1 MAVSC
6 VPIGATWCR
15 WDPGRAENVFFFSA
29 FLKILPVSWLLARR
43 DSEQADDHVARM
55 ARFGLRCVAA
65 ASETAVDPEDQS
77 RGFVKIRSGFHTG
90 PVVGNVVGTKY
101 R

>member
-1 MAVSC
+1 MC
-6 VPIGATWCR
+6 LP
-15 WDPGRAENVFFFSA
+15 A
-29 FLKILPVSWLLARR
+29 FLRIVPASWLLTLWN
-43 DSEQADDHVARM
+43 SEQADDHVARM

-77 RGFVKIRSGFHTG
+77 QGFVRIRSGFHTG